1 MCNKQFTFFSKQVIV
16 FSESEFQSLKESE
29 KYDHCSSWKIT
40 TNRVVQLSK
49 LRKNPSYVLVGHF
62 NIDIYKDRQ
71 PILLGFFLVFLMLA
85 PIGALF

>member
-1 MCNKQFTFFSKQVIV
+1 M

-62 NIDIYKDRQ
+62 NMDIYKDRQ
-71 PILLGFFLVFLMLA
+71 PILVFFFCFLMLA